1 MALYPSRTSYLVVKL
16 KYDGL
21 TITQHRI
28 YSRMSG
34 FRLTADMLLKMLN
47 EDEVSHEPVSKIE
60 EVKEAPVER
69 PKRCQNEA
77 CNTKLKLTDH
87 MCKCKGHYCMQH
99 RYSEAHKCTFD
110 YKAAGRDSLGKQ
122 LTPVTGNKLERI

>member
-1 MALYPSRTSYLVVKL
+1 
-16 KYDGL
+16 
-21 TITQHRI
+21 
-28 YSRMSG
+28 MSG
-34 FRLTADMLLKMLN
+34 IRITADMLLKMLN
-47 EDEVSHEPVSKIE
+47 EDAVIHEPVTKTE

-87 MCKCKGHYCMQH
+87 ICKCKGYYCMQH

-110 YKAAGRDSLGKQ
+110 YKAAGRDLLGKQ
-122 LTPVTGNKLERI
+122 LPAVTANKLERI